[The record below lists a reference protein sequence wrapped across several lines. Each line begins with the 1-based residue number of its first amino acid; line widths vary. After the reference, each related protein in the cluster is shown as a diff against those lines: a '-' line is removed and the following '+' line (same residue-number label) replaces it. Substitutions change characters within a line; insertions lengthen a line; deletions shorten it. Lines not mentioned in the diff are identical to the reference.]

1 MLDYRTPIIC
11 RVWAGCQ
18 MRADIDW
25 SAGSCSK
32 GLAWYVKWLDDYYHE
47 ITVIGDSSVSWG
59 FDKIWIRPRL
69 RNLTPPLFLIIC
81 LKEKKGTE
89 WSARTLI
96 WAGISGAQSPLASWM
111 GVHHTV
117 RLRGKS
123 RKDCCHPFLSQ
134 SPLFSI
140 SSSPKSP
147 AWSFSLPLHPSTQ
160 PSQRHY
166 VLT

>member
-1 MLDYRTPIIC
+1 MQRMSRLKI
-11 RVWAGCQ
+11 
-18 MRADIDW
+18 RADIDW

-32 GLAWYVKWLDDYYHE
+32 DLAWYAKWLDDYYHG
-47 ITVIGDSSVSWG
+47 ITVIGISSVSWG
-59 FDKIWIRPRL
+59 FDKTWIRQRL
-69 RNLTPPLFLIIC
+69 RNLTPPLFPIIC

-89 WSARTLI
+89 RSARKLI
-96 WAGISGAQSPLASWM
+96 WAGITGVQSPLASWM

-123 RKDCCHPFLSQ
+123 RKDCSHPFLFQ

-140 SSSPKSP
+140 PSFSSKSP

-160 PSQRHY
+160 PRQRHY